1 MRRRPPRS
9 TRTDTLFPYATL
21 FRSAAAKPG
30 DRIFVSGTV
39 GDGALG
45 LMAARGE
52 LADLDSVHAD
62 ALAARYHLPTPR
74 TALGPRLV
82 GLANACLDLS
92 DGLPGDLAH
101 VCPASGVAA
110 RVDADRV
117 PLSAGGRAA
126 VAAAPA
132 LSPGGVGREGGR

>member
-1 MRRRPPRS
+1 MGGDSVSTAGPVVLSVTAFGQVRTGQALRR
-9 TRTDTLFPYATL
+9 
-21 FRSAAAKPG
+21 AAAKPG

-62 ALAARYHLPTPR
+62 ALAARYPLPTPR
-74 TALGPRLV
+74 TALGPPLV

-92 DGLPGDLAH
+92 AGLPGALAH
-101 VCPASGVAA
+101 VCAASGVGA
-110 RVDADRV
+110 RAGADR
-117 PLSAGGRAA
+117 GERA
-126 VAAAPA
+126 
-132 LSPGGVGREGGR
+132 R